1 MKIFL
6 NIVALILLVI
16 LVVCAILYWT
26 KGEYYPICNVALIL
40 FIITAA
46 AGQQYKNND
55 IKIKGK

>member
-6 NIVALILLVI
+6 NIVSVILLVI

-26 KGEYYPICNVALIL
+26 RGEYYPICNVALIL

-46 AGQQYKNND
+46 AGQKYND
-55 IKIKGK
+55 IKTKGK

>member
-26 KGEYYPICNVALIL
+26 RSEYYPICNVALIL

-46 AGQQYKNND
+46 AGQKYKNND
-55 IKIKGK
+55 IKTKGK